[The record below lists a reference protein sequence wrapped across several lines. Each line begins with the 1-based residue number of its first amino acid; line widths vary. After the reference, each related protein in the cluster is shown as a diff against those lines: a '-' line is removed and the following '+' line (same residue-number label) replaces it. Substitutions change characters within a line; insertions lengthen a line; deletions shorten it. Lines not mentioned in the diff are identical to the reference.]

1 MMKMK
6 TKVDFELLWCSFDGS
21 SLVLKKKLL
30 TEHTHS
36 VDTQSLQT
44 NQTTLEVLA
53 RRIVV
58 INLVNRPC
66 YGCLCLSSQI
76 QLGSPL
82 ELPESR
88 RLDDEKVFN

>member
-1 MMKMK
+1 MKLK

-36 VDTQSLQT
+36 LDTQRLQT
-44 NQTTLEVLA
+44 NQTILEVLA

-58 INLVNRPC
+58 INLVNRSC
-66 YGCLCLSSQI
+66 YGCLCLWSQLL
-76 QLGSPL
+76 LGSPL
-82 ELPESR
+82 ELSER
-88 RLDDEKVFN
+88 RKLDDQKSIH